1 MNKIELCKTI
11 GKNIRKYRMEYN
23 KKNQM
28 TQEMLAEAVGVST
41 SLISKLE
48 SEKVVQGISITT
60 IYKIS
65 IVLNKNI
72 NDFLE

>member
-1 MNKIELCKTI
+1 MNKNELCKTI